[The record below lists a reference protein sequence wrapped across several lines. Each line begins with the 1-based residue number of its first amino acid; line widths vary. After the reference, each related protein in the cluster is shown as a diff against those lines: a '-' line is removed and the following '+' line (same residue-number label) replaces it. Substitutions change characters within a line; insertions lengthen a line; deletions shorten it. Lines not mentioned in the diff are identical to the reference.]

1 MHTHM
6 HHCTTVSRLR
16 YGRLLFATLRPLLDK
31 RTRAKLCVCGSNV
44 EEYKATLLRD
54 IAPQHLPREYG
65 GTCDDP
71 VPGLW
76 RAESDGG
83 SDGGRG
89 LDGGEDEGD
98 AGMNRRKG
106 IDHNRSSSSSSS
118 SSRISNS
125 NSNHSDRRTGRS
137 SAAAPWWATLMAMTV
152 VLVAVALTVQ
162 VVGALRGMTAVT

>member
-1 MHTHM
+1 M

-54 IAPQHLPREYG
+54 IAPGNLPREYG

-106 IDHNRSSSSSSS
+106 IDHNRSSSSSS

>member
-54 IAPQHLPREYG
+54 IAPGNLPREYG

-98 AGMNRRKG
+98 AGMNRGKG
-106 IDHNRSSSSSSS
+106 IEHNRSSSSSSS
-118 SSRISNS
+118 ISISNS

>member
-1 MHTHM
+1 M

-54 IAPQHLPREYG
+54 IAPGNLPREYG

-98 AGMNRRKG
+98 AGMNRGKG
-106 IDHNRSSSSSSS
+106 IEHNRSSSSSS